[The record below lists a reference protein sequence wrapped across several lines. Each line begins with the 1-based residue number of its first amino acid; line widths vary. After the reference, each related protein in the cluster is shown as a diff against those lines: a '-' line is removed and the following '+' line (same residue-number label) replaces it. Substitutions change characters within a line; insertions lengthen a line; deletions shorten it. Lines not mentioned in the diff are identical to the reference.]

1 MSDKN
6 FEVELQPVEIE
17 INEETKSAP
26 ISQEEL
32 TVKQYVY
39 NKNGK
44 EFKVMRKYAVKKTN
58 SMKTK
63 DNKQKVADYIEEHK
77 QKYLDTVSHKQVSTL
92 IEDIKNDLGINISYT
107 GGYNLLINHGV
118 KIV

>member
-1 MSDKN
+1 MSEEN
-6 FEVELQPVEIE
+6 LVIE
-17 INEETKSAP
+17 TVAP
-26 ISQEEL
+26 ANTPEDL

-39 NKNGK
+39 NKDGK
-44 EFKVMRKYAVKKTN
+44 EFKVVRKYSVKKST

-63 DNKQKVADYIEEHK
+63 DNKEKVNKYIEEHK
-77 QKYLDTVSHKQVSTL
+77 QKYLDTISHKQVSTL

>member
-1 MSDKN
+1 MSEEKIEVV
-6 FEVELQPVEIE
+6 EVEESVEQ
-17 INEETKSAP
+17 ND
-26 ISQEEL
+26 L

-39 NKNGK
+39 KKDGK
-44 EFKVMRKYAVKKTN
+44 EYKVVRKYSVKKST

-63 DNKQKVADYIEEHK
+63 DNKQKVAEYIEEHK

-92 IEDIKNDLGINISYT
+92 IEDIKNDLGINVSYT
-107 GGYNLLINHGV
+107 GAYNLLIKHGV